1 MRDEE
6 DEMADTPVPGGPFSS
21 RFETIAGW
29 SAAGAAVAGAVYA
42 VAFVQLKNEGL
53 AAAALMLAPLLATPP
68 LIAVYGR
75 LRSVDAGIALFG
87 LVLALGGGLGAF
99 VHGGFDLANAF
110 HAPDSRSDFPNY
122 VDPRGLLTF
131 GASGLALVVLA
142 WLAGRSGEL
151 PSWVQPVG
159 YLLGVVLIGTWLGRM
174 IVLTATNPLVLGP
187 ALVAGVLSPLFYL
200 GLARWLLTGKVTG

>member
-1 MRDEE
+1 MDQ
-6 DEMADTPVPGGPFSS
+6 TPVPSESFST
-21 RFETIAGW
+21 RFETAAGW

-42 VAFVQLKNEGL
+42 VAFVQLKNGGL
-53 AAAALMLAPLLATPP
+53 AGAALMLAPLFAMSP

-75 LRSVDAGIALFG
+75 LRSIDAGFALFA
-87 LVLALGGGLGAF
+87 LVLGLGGGFGAF

-110 HAPDSRSDFPNY
+110 HPPESTSDFPNY

-142 WLAGRSGEL
+142 WLAGRSGQL
-151 PSWVQPVG
+151 PGWIQPVG
-159 YLLGVVLIGTWLGRM
+159 YLLGVVLIATWLGRM
-174 IVLTATNPLVLGP
+174 IVLDATSMLVLGP

-200 GLARWLLTGKVTG
+200 GLARWLLTGRVTG